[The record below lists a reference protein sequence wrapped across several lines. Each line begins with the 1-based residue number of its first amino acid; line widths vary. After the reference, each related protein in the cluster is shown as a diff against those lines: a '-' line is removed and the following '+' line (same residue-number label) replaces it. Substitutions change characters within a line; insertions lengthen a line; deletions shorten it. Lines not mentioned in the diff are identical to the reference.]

1 MKIMNQQ
8 NAVLRN
14 RYRWLSSALILLI
27 ASGVLVGSARQAA
40 ASVHLLYFRAT
51 AGNNSILLEWE
62 TASEQ
67 EIVAFNLYRS
77 EDSGSRGQQ
86 IGDTFPAKGDSI
98 TGAKYSYLDTDVVPG
113 VRYYYSLEKV
123 AASGG
128 LTIIAWANAGIGS
141 MRRLYLPMVVR

>member
-1 MKIMNQQ
+1 MNKHTSIHQHRTM
-8 NAVLRN
+8 VL
-14 RYRWLSSALILLI
+14 SAALVLLI
-27 ASGVLVGSARQAA
+27 ASGVLVGSARHAA

-62 TASEQ
+62 TATEQ
-67 EIVAFNLYRS
+67 GIVAFNLYRS

-86 IGDTFPAKGDSI
+86 IGDTFPAKGDDI
-98 TGAKYSYLDTDVVPG
+98 TGAVYSYLDTDVMPG

-128 LTIIAWANAGIGS
+128 LTIIARADAGIGS
-141 MRRLYLPMVVR
+141 VRRLYLPMVVR